1 MCVNS
6 GGRGGGGGGG
16 GALMCNQT
24 CVSFISKT
32 QCGQKA
38 PIKTTSESVWCA
50 QPSRWSFQ
58 SCGLLWNEAW
68 EGLSWYDVWTQKTED
83 IPPSCLQWAVM
94 GTGVVGPHIF
104 PRDSFSFNLFRRE
117 QTKPS
122 SHDPAENMDLKCR
135 RRERESEK
143 QTHEYWHDRNSL
155 QFWNSDL
162 CFVFFLKCGF
172 FFPRLICWAAGVK
185 KFVDS

>member
-1 MCVNS
+1 
-6 GGRGGGGGGG
+6 
-16 GALMCNQT
+16 MCNQT

-94 GTGVVGPHIF
+94 GTGAVGPHIF
-104 PRDSFSFNLFRRE
+104 PCDSFSFNLFRRE

-122 SHDPAENMDLKCR
+122 SHNPAENMDLKCR
-135 RRERESEK
+135 RRERESER
-143 QTHEYWHDRNSL
+143 QTREYWHDRNSL

-162 CFVFFLKCGF
+162 YLKKKRKCGLF
-172 FFPRLICWAAGVK
+172 FSCLICWAAGVK